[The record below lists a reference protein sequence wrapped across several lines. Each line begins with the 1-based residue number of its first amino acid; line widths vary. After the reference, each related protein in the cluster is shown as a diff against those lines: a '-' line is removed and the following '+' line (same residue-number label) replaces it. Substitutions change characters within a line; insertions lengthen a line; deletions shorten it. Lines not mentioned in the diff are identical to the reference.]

1 MARFIIFIS
10 LIVLFLML
18 EVSIEHLEYLF
29 KSIQIHCEVEEAEI
43 DCWKTLFYKLII
55 IVWLLLY
62 LNKNKR

>member
-29 KSIQIHCEVEEAEI
+29 KNIQIHCEVEEAEI
-43 DCWKTLFYKLII
+43 ECWKTLFYKLII